1 MTVREK
7 KEIFNQMKVVFLNTC
22 VRCEGASNL
31 VNVERDHIIPT
42 YQGGPDIPE
51 NWQPL
56 CARCNASKG
65 PETIDWRIPFSEKYD
80 IDIPLEWLP
89 SYDLEEEDNG

>member
-7 KEIFNQMKVVFLNTC
+7 KELFKLMKSVFLNTC
-22 VRCEGASNL
+22 VKCEGKSNL
-31 VNVERDHIIPT
+31 INVERDHIIPR
-42 YQGGPDIPE
+42 YQGGNDEPT

-65 PETIDWRIPFSEKYD
+65 PETTDWRIPFAKKHNIIVPND
-80 IDIPLEWLP
+80 WL
-89 SYDLEEEDNG
+89 L